1 MIEAQTRLT
10 AREEFLRQIKR
21 TAPQVLSELAKD
33 ALPIY
38 RDIYP
43 INIERKKESSNVEL
57 ALFYFTLMNWRDL
70 QSPLFPVFFR
80 ELKEPPNEAR
90 FIENEFQKYPKL
102 SDDLKNLHE
111 KLSNLENALR
121 RWSERFNLTDEW
133 CLDHALQTLAHWVSS
148 GELENF
154 DWQYK
159 LKSYD
164 FEESNGDGIRTFK
177 YLAWNPKA
185 DTWSSYKQR
194 TEKAL
199 AEELANYRKQV
210 EQSIK
215 ADKQYIAREKTSGEH
230 YKWLVYFQIE
240 GLTVEGVI
248 IKYQLKGLHIPS
260 RSAVS
265 EAIYSLAS
273 LIDLTPHTEIKN
285 RERKKSSQKDNF
297 DIPF

>member
-1 MIEAQTRLT
+1 MIEAQTRLA

-21 TAPQVLSELAKD
+21 TAPQVLSELAKH

-43 INIERKKESSNVEL
+43 INIESDVEL
-57 ALFYFTLMNWRDL
+57 ALYYFTLRNWRDL
-70 QSPLFPVFFR
+70 RSPLFQPLIR
-80 ELKEPPNEAR
+80 ELNEPPDKGR
-90 FIENEFQKYPKL
+90 FIPNEFYLHTEL
-102 SDDLKNLHE
+102 SGDLKNLRD
-111 KLSNLENALR
+111 KLSNLEDALC

-177 YLAWNPKA
+177 YLAWNPEA

-210 EQSIK
+210 EQSVK
-215 ADKQYIAREKTSGEH
+215 ASKQYIAREKTSGEH
-230 YKWLVYFQIE
+230 YKWLIYFQIE

-248 IKYQLKGLHIPS
+248 IKYQLKGHRIPS
-260 RSAVS
+260 RSSVS

-273 LIDLTPHTEIKN
+273 LIDLTPHTEIKS
-285 RERKKSSQKDNF
+285 RERKKARQKDNF